1 MIDRKPNG
9 QQGRRHS
16 APVLPITEMQALAI
30 KSQNT
35 CKTDRRLSSDNEDK
49 LSSKSRYS
57 ELSDQMTATNTV
69 LDKKLQN
76 ELKIM
81 KREMEAAC
89 NNISILQKRFQNRQT
104 KLHSASAS
112 NSRRGSL
119 A

>member
-1 MIDRKPNG
+1 M
-9 QQGRRHS
+9 
-16 APVLPITEMQALAI
+16 EMQALAK
-30 KSQNT
+30 KSRNT
-35 CKTDRRLSSDNEDK
+35 SETEERLSSDNKDK

-57 ELSDQMTATNTV
+57 EFSDHMIVTNTG

-81 KREMEAAC
+81 KPEMEAAC
-89 NNISILQKRFQNRQT
+89 NNISTLQKTFQNCQS

>member
-1 MIDRKPNG
+1 MIDRKPKG
-9 QQGRRHS
+9 KQGRMHS
-16 APVLPITEMQALAI
+16 VPVLPITEMQALAI

-35 CKTDRRLSSDNEDK
+35 SKTKRRLSSDNEDK

-57 ELSDQMTATNTV
+57 EFSDQMIVTNTG

-76 ELKIM
+76 ESKMM

-89 NNISILQKRFQNRQT
+89 NNISILQKTFQNRQT
-104 KLHSASAS
+104 KLHIASAS